1 MSETVKQEGEFKLK
15 TRKQTPKKLT
25 KTDEPI
31 RVDLTNVK
39 NQDEPI
45 KVIISKDSENAFQ
58 KQNTNESLLGNQG
71 PEMGLQEVG
80 EGNPVNKE
88 IANQVNEEEVILIQ
102 EITDEEVVQEVAK
115 IEQVIQDYKEE
126 KLGKQL
132 PENIE
137 KLVSFME
144 ETGGTVE
151 DYVRLN
157 KDYSNADTHALLKE
171 YYKNTR
177 PHLDQE
183 EIEFLIEDNFDYDE
197 DLDDERDVKKKRL
210 AFKEEVAKA
219 KAHLET
225 IKSKYYDEIKLRPGV
240 TQEQQKATDF
250 FNRYQKDQESAEAKH
265 SKFKADTKDLF
276 LNEFKG
282 FDFKVGEKNFR
293 YGVANQE
300 AVVEKQSD
308 ISNLIKKFLNDKG
321 EITDVKGYHKAIYA
335 AENADT
341 IAKHFYEQGKA
352 DAIKEVVAKSNN
364 IGMAPRVTANGNG
377 FINGFKVKTINGV
390 DTSKLRIQTKKF

>member
-1 MSETVKQEGEFKLK
+1 MSEQVQQEGEFKLK
-15 TRKQTPKKLT
+15 AKKTTPRKLVKDNQ
-25 KTDEPI
+25 PI
-31 RVDLTNVK
+31 KVDLATPA
-39 NQDEPI
+39 QTEEPI
-45 KVIISKDSENAFQ
+45 KVVIPKEQSDAIQEQS
-58 KQNTNESLLGNQG
+58 TTESVLRPEQ

-80 EGNPVNKE
+80 QGNEGPVENAIEEINQQE
-88 IANQVNEEEVILIQ
+88 IAQEVIDLEQ
-102 EITDEEVVQEVAK
+102 ELKEQVQE
-115 IEQVIQDYKEE
+115 QNNT
-126 KLGKQL
+126 GRQL

-157 KDYSNADTHALLKE
+157 ADYSNVDSNTLLKE

-177 PHLDQE
+177 PHLNDE

-197 DLDDERDVKKKRL
+197 DLDDERDVRKKRL

-219 KAHLET
+219 QAHLEQ

-240 TQEQQKATDF
+240 TQEQQKAMDF
-250 FNRYQKDQESAEAKH
+250 FNRYNKQQESAQEQH
-265 SKFKADTKDLF
+265 SRFKDETKKLF
-276 LNEFKG
+276 TQEFKG
-282 FDFKVGEKNFR
+282 FEFNLGEKSFR

-300 AVVEKQSD
+300 TLAEKQSD
-308 ISNLIKKFLNDKG
+308 ISNLIKKFLNKDG
-321 EITDVKGYHKAIYA
+321 EVTDVKGYHKAIYA

-341 IAKHFYEQGKA
+341 IARHFYEQGKA

-364 IGMAPRVTANGNG
+364 ISDAPRTVPNGDG
-377 FINGFKVKTINGV
+377 FINGFKVKAINGV
-390 DTSKLRIQTKKF
+390 DSSKLKIQTKKF